1 MEIHGWGR
9 HPVIDAEVTYPSSRS
24 AAVAAV
30 ATDTRHS
37 MIARGMGRSYGD
49 SALAARVISSRYL
62 NLLLEFDPAS
72 GKVRCG
78 AGVTLAE
85 LLEVFVPRGWF
96 LPVTPGT
103 QYVSVGG
110 AIGSDAHG
118 KNHHGRGC
126 FSECVE
132 RFDIIVASGEVLTCS
147 RGEHPELFHAT
158 CGGMGLT
165 GVILEATLE
174 LMPLENSYVDEKTVK
189 CANLEEALETF
200 ERCRGSTYSVA
211 WIDCQATGRLTG
223 RSLVMLGEHAASGTL
238 DVAAKRVL
246 SVPVDLPGPLLN
258 SRSIRAF
265 NALYYHR
272 VRARHSSRRL
282 HYEAFF
288 YPLDSLKD
296 WNRLYGKGGFTQYQF
311 VIPKAAGLAGISAIL
326 RRIAG
331 SGRGSFLAVLK
342 LLGPENAN
350 YLSFPMEGY
359 TLALDFKLQPGLFEL
374 FEELDAMVF
383 DHGGRIYLAKD
394 CRLNAAGFRRG
405 YPRWEAF
412 QAVRERYGAHGK
424 FGSLQ
429 SERIGLG

>member
-1 MEIHGWGR
+1 MELCGWGR
-9 HPVIDAEVTYPSSRS
+9 HPVIDAEVSFPASRS

-30 ATDTRHS
+30 AAGAALP

-49 SALAARVISSRYL
+49 SALAARVVSSRYL
-62 NLLLEFDPAS
+62 NLLHDFDPAV
-72 GKVRCG
+72 GRVRCG

-103 QYVSVGG
+103 RFVSVGG

-126 FSECVE
+126 FSECLE
-132 RFDIIVASGEVLTCS
+132 RFELVTASGEVLACS
-147 RGEHPELFHAT
+147 REEHPDLFRAT

-165 GVILEATLE
+165 GLILEATLK
-174 LMPLENSYVDEKTVK
+174 LAPLASAYVEERTVK
-189 CANLEEALETF
+189 CANLEEALATF
-200 ERCRGSTYSVA
+200 ESCRGATYSVA
-211 WIDCQATGRLTG
+211 WIDCQATGSRTG
-223 RSLVMLGEHAASGTL
+223 RSLVMLGEHAADGTL
-238 DVAAKRVL
+238 HAPGRRRLA
-246 SVPVDLPGPLLN
+246 VPVDLPGPLLN
-258 SRSIRAF
+258 AHSIRAF

-272 VRARHSSRRL
+272 VRARQSSRRL

-288 YPLDSLKD
+288 YPLDRLEN

-311 VIPKAAGLAGISAIL
+311 VIPKAAGTAGVSAIL
-326 RRIAG
+326 RRIAA

-350 YLSFPMEGY
+350 YLSFPLEGY
-359 TLALDFKLQPGLFEL
+359 TLALDFKLEPGLFEL
-374 FEELDAMVF
+374 LDELDARVH
-383 DHGGRIYLAKD
+383 DHGGRVYLAKD
-394 CRLNAAGFRRG
+394 CRLGAAGFRRG

-412 QAVRERYGAHGK
+412 QAVRERYGARGR

>member
-1 MEIHGWGR
+1 MELHGWGR
-9 HPVIDAEVTYPSSRS
+9 HPVIDAEVTYPASRS

-30 ATDTRHS
+30 ASNARHS

-62 NLLLEFDPAS
+62 NLLLDFDPAS

-96 LPVTPGT
+96 LSVTPGT
-103 QYVSVGG
+103 KFVTVGG
-110 AIGSDAHG
+110 AISSDAHG
-118 KNHHGRGC
+118 KNHHGQGC
-126 FSECVE
+126 FSERVE
-132 RFDIIVASGEVLTCS
+132 RFDIVVASGEVLTCS
-147 RGEHPELFHAT
+147 RGEHPDLFHAT

-165 GVILEATLE
+165 GVILEATLQ
-174 LMPLENSYVDEKTVK
+174 LMPLKNSYIEQTTVK
-189 CANLEEALETF
+189 CANLEEALASF
-200 ERCRGSTYSVA
+200 DSCRGSTYSVA
-211 WIDCQATGRLTG
+211 WIDCQATGSLTG

-238 DVAAKRVL
+238 IMPGRRVL
-246 SVPVDLPGPLLN
+246 SVPVDFPGWLLN
-258 SRSIRAF
+258 PHSIRAF

-272 VRARHSSRRL
+272 VRAKHSSRRL

-311 VIPKAAGLAGISAIL
+311 VIPKAAGLAGVSGIL

-350 YLSFPMEGY
+350 YLSFPIEGY
-359 TLALDFKLQPGLFEL
+359 TLALDFKLQRGLFDL

-394 CRLNAAGFRRG
+394 CRLNAAGFQRG

-412 QAVRERYGAHGK
+412 QAVRERYGARGK

>member
-1 MEIHGWGR
+1 MELCGWGR
-9 HPVIDAEVTYPSSRS
+9 HPVIDAEVSYPSSRS

-30 ATDTRHS
+30 AARAPAP

-49 SALAARVISSRYL
+49 SALAARVVSARYL
-62 NLLLEFDPAS
+62 NLLLDFDPA
-72 GKVRCG
+72 GGTVRCG

-103 QYVSVGG
+103 RFVSVGG
-110 AIGSDAHG
+110 AIGADVHG

-126 FSECVE
+126 FSECVV
-132 RFDIIVASGEVLTCS
+132 RLQLVIASGEVLACS
-147 RGEHPELFHAT
+147 REEHPELFQAT

-165 GVILEATLE
+165 GVILEATLQLE
-174 LMPLENSYVDEKTVK
+174 PLANAYVDERTVK
-189 CANLEEALETF
+189 CANLEEALATF
-200 ERCRGSTYSVA
+200 ESCRGSTYSVA
-211 WIDCQATGRLTG
+211 WIDCQATGSRTG
-223 RSLVMLGEHAASGTL
+223 RSLVMLGAPAASGTL
-238 DVAAKRVL
+238 DAPGRRQL
-246 SVPVDLPGPLLN
+246 SVPVDLPGRLLN
-258 SRSIRAF
+258 AHTIRAF

-272 VRARHSSRRL
+272 VRARPSSRRL

-288 YPLDSLKD
+288 YPLDRLEN

-311 VIPKAAGLAGISAIL
+311 VIPRAAGRAGVSAIL
-326 RRIAG
+326 RKIAG

-350 YLSFPMEGY
+350 PLSFPMEGY
-359 TLALDFKLQPGLFEL
+359 TLALDFKLEPGVFEL
-374 FEELDAMVF
+374 LDELDARVF

-394 CRLNAAGFRRG
+394 CRLDAAGFRRG

-412 QAVRERYGAHGK
+412 QAVRERYGARGK

-429 SERIGLG
+429 SVRLGLG

>member
-1 MEIHGWGR
+1 MELCGWGR

-30 ATDTRHS
+30 ASNAPHP

-62 NLLLEFDPAS
+62 NLLLDFDPAS
-72 GKVRCG
+72 GRVRCG

-103 QYVSVGG
+103 KFVTVGG

-126 FSECVE
+126 FSECLE
-132 RFDIIVASGEVLTCS
+132 RFDIVVAWGQVLTCS
-147 RGEHPELFHAT
+147 RGEHPDLFQAT

-165 GVILEATLE
+165 GVILEATLQ
-174 LMPLENSYVDEKTVK
+174 LMPLKNSYVDERTVK
-189 CANLEEALETF
+189 CANLEEALASF
-200 ERCRGSTYSVA
+200 ESYRGSTYSVA
-211 WIDCQATGRLTG
+211 WMDCQATGDAMG
-223 RSLVMLGEHAASGTL
+223 RSLVMLGEHSASGAL
-238 DVAAKRVL
+238 DVPGRRAI
-246 SVPVDLPGPLLN
+246 SVPVDFPGQLLN
-258 SRSIRAF
+258 SYSIKAF

-272 VRARHSSRRL
+272 VRAKRSFQHL
-282 HYEAFF
+282 HYEKFF
-288 YPLDSLKD
+288 YPLDSLHD

-311 VIPKAAGLAGISAIL
+311 VVPKATGLDGVGAIL
-326 RRIAG
+326 NKIAA

-350 YLSFPMEGY
+350 FLSFPMEGY
-359 TLALDFKLQPGLFEL
+359 TLALDFKLRPGVFEL
-374 FEELDAMVF
+374 LAELDAMVF

-394 CRLNAAGFRRG
+394 CRLNAAGFQRG
-405 YPRWEAF
+405 YPRWVDFE
-412 QAVRERYGAHGK
+412 AVREKYGARGK
-424 FGSLQ
+424 FRSLQ